1 MPAINP
7 TMDKAKEEASLKI
20 FKRVLFDIKPSEAEI
35 RDTTYNVNK
44 LINLLKK
51 IVPKDV
57 ELLVAGSIAR
67 GTNLKGNSDIDLFML
82 FNKKLGRDKVVKLG
96 LEYGKAAAKREKG
109 RYEIKYAEHPYIR
122 LYLDS
127 IGMKVDLVPALKID
141 SIEEMGTT
149 VDRTPLHN
157 EFINSS
163 LNAKQ
168 RDDVRILKYLLKA
181 HGIYG
186 AEVKTNGFSGYLCEL
201 LIHHYGSINAL
212 LESASKFKLPI
223 LIEPKER
230 KESISNDAAKRFN
243 SQFIVIDPVDSNRNV
258 AAGVSL
264 ESLGKFV
271 LVSRKF
277 TGKPSIDLFYG
288 PKFSSE
294 QAGTLVSKFAESLG
308 IDTFIMVCNVKDKS
322 EDVVYPQLRK
332 VNQQIIRHLNQGG
345 FNVYLSMQFVFGLK
359 GILFI
364 AAPKQSVESRI
375 LKGPSAFIPGASQD
389 FIRKHKGAHGFIMRE
404 SEIYAIE
411 KTDITSIAESLRK
424 LPKNLQAHKDV
435 TLSASNPIIN
445 KIPKEYSVLLYS
457 ELQKKISI

>member
-1 MPAINP
+1 ME
-7 TMDKAKEEASLKI
+7 KAKEEASRKI
-20 FKRVLFDIKPSEAEI
+20 FKRILYDIKPSEAEI
-35 RDTTYNVNK
+35 RETTHNVNK
-44 LINLLKK
+44 LISLLKK
-51 IVPKDV
+51 TVPTEV
-57 ELLVAGSIAR
+57 ELMVAGSIAR

-82 FNKKLGRDKVVKLG
+82 FNKKLGRDKAVKLG
-96 LEYGKAAAKREKG
+96 VEYGETVARKEKG
-109 RYEIKYAEHPYIR
+109 RYEIKYAEHPYLR

-157 EFINSS
+157 EFINSN

-168 RDDVRILKYLLKA
+168 RDDVRILKYLLRA

-201 LIHHYGSINAL
+201 LIHHYGSIIAL

-230 KESISNDAAKRFN
+230 KESISNDAVKRFN

-277 TGKPSIDLFYG
+277 IGKPSIDLFYG
-288 PKFSSE
+288 PKFSSG
-294 QAGTLVSKFAESLG
+294 QAGVLVSKFAESLG
-308 IDTFIMVCNVKDKS
+308 LDTFIITCNIKNKS
-322 EDVVYPQLRK
+322 EDIIYPQLRK
-332 VNQQIIRHLNQGG
+332 VNQQIVRHLSQGG
-345 FNVYLSMQFVFGLK
+345 FSVYLNLQFILGKK
-359 GILFI
+359 GVLFI
-364 AAPKQSVESRI
+364 AAPKQNVGSRV

-389 FIRKHKGAHGFIMRE
+389 FMKKHRGAHGFMMRE
-404 SEIYAIE
+404 SEIYALE
-411 KTDITSIAESLRK
+411 KTAITSISESLRK
-424 LPKNLQAHKDV
+424 LPKDLKVHKDV
-435 TLSASNPIIN
+435 VISGQNIIVN
-445 KIPKEYSVLLYS
+445 KIPKEYSATLYS

>member
-1 MPAINP
+1 
-7 TMDKAKEEASLKI
+7 MDKAKEEASRKI
-20 FKRVLFDIKPSEAEI
+20 FKRILYDIKPNEAEI

-67 GTNLKGNSDIDLFML
+67 GTNLKGNSDIDIFML
-82 FNKKLGRDKVVKLG
+82 FNKKLGRDRVVKLG
-96 LEYGKAAAKREKG
+96 LEYGKAAAIREKG

-122 LYLDS
+122 LYLDY
-127 IGMKVDLVPALKID
+127 IGMKADLVPALKID
-141 SIEEMGTT
+141 RIEEMGTT

-157 EFINSS
+157 EFINTN

-201 LIHHYGSINAL
+201 LVHQYGSINAL
-212 LESASKFKLPI
+212 LESASKFRLPI
-223 LIEPKER
+223 LIEPKDR
-230 KESISNDAAKRFN
+230 KESAGNDATKRFN

-277 TGKPSIDLFYG
+277 IEKPDITLFYG
-288 PKFSSE
+288 PKFPSG
-294 QAGTLVSKFAESLG
+294 QAGTLLTKFAESLG
-308 IDTFIMVCNVKDKS
+308 MDTFIIVCNVKNKS
-322 EDVVYPQLRK
+322 EDIVHPQLRK
-332 VNQQIIRHLNQGG
+332 VNQQIVRHLNQCG
-345 FNVYLSMQFVFGLK
+345 FSVYLSMQFVFGLK
-359 GILFI
+359 GVLFI
-364 AAPKQSVESRI
+364 AAPKQSVESRM
-375 LKGPSAFIPGASQD
+375 LKGPSVFIPAASKD
-389 FIRKHKGAHGFIMRE
+389 FINKHKTAHGFIMHE

-411 KTDITSIAESLRK
+411 KTGITSIADALGK
-424 LPKNLQAHKDV
+424 LPKNLKVHKDV
-435 TLSASNPIIN
+435 TLSGSKLIIN
-445 KIPKEYSVLLYS
+445 RIPKEYSVLLYS